1 MEDTIHK
8 YCMSTNA
15 ITKSIIL
22 DRYKE
27 LLFLHVLSG
36 SGYTSSFYHV
46 GKVKFWNSW
55 LVNQDE
61 PEAFTRLGDCP
72 SLPLKKEYINVIE
85 RFISFLYYDEC
96 NCFSIIWL
104 SMKSE
109 SINKTW
115 TLHLYPRQKML

>member
-8 YCMSTNA
+8 YCMSTNV

-22 DRYKE
+22 ERYKE
-27 LLFLHVLSG
+27 FLFLHVLSG
-36 SGYTSSFYHV
+36 SGYSSSFYHV
-46 GKVKFWNSW
+46 GKVKFWKSW

-61 PEAFTRLGDCP
+61 PVAFIRLRDCP

-85 RFISFLYYDEC
+85 RFISFLYYDDC

-115 TLHLYPRQKML
+115 TLHLYLRQKML